1 MDRNV
6 KSTILS
12 ALHERRAR
20 LLRLREDQ
28 QDVHPPAHRA
38 LTTRIAEVNTAIR
51 HMEGRRS

>member
-38 LTTRIAEVNTAIR
+38 LTARIAEVNTAIR